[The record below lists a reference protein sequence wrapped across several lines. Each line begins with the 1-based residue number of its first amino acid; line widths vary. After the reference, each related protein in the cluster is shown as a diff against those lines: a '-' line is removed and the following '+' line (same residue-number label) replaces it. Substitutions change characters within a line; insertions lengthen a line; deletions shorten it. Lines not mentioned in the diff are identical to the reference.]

1 MDILSILIGAALA
14 ALLVVF
20 VSRPLWKARR
30 AAQAE
35 SQWDTLQALSAIEP
49 LWSREAAQAES
60 QLDTLQARYESLLTQ
75 IREQDFDHAT
85 GKVADEDHA
94 SLREPL
100 VGEAAG
106 VLRQIDALFEAM
118 PGARVET
125 REDEIE
131 RAVAARRQSKLAA
144 TASTGADLEAAI
156 EARRK
161 RKPAPAT
168 MDDEIEAAI
177 AARRQ
182 ALSCPACG
190 KPIQAS
196 DAFCPRCGAPLGTQV
211 AR

>member
-35 SQWDTLQALSAIEP
+35 SQ
-49 LWSREAAQAES
+49 
-60 QLDTLQARYESLLTQ
+60 LDTLQAQYESLLTQ

-85 GKVADEDHA
+85 GKVTDEDHA
-94 SLREPL
+94 SLRESL

-131 RAVAARRQSKLAA
+131 RAVAARRQGKLAA

-168 MDDEIEAAI
+168 TVDEEIEAAV

-190 KPIQAS
+190 KPIQAG
-196 DAFCPRCGAPLGTQV
+196 DAFCPKCGAPLGTQV